1 MEVKILGVSEKEWD
15 YVDDLLLEEGNL
27 LGGAATSSGL
37 NDHVQVDRH
46 GLLGVNQNGEHVPTA

>member
-15 YVDDLLLEEGNL
+15 YVDDLLLEGGNL

-37 NDHVQVDRH
+37 IMSRLIDT
-46 GLLGVNQNGEHVPTA
+46 GSLE